1 MRLWNAL
8 KSKSRLFLGIL
19 VLILLFHTSIRMV
32 FFQSSK
38 EIIYDYKTTM
48 LFCPENKPCSF
59 FGNLLLAN
67 TGRKTISNLI
77 VSVTNIQTNI
87 HSRVTTLNLSS
98 AEPRKNDPIIKNELS
113 ELSRTITINNLSPG
127 TLLDIEL
134 TGRSIPGK
142 YKSKLKNIQFSLQA
156 DAKILK
162 GSPRGTKITRMF
174 SNILWF

>member
-1 MRLWNAL
+1 MTLRNTL

-19 VLILLFHTSIRMV
+19 VLIFIFHTSIRMV

-48 LFCPENKPCSF
+48 LSCPKNKPCSF

-67 TGRKTISNLI
+67 TGRKNINNLVISL
-77 VSVTNIQTNI
+77 TNIKANI
-87 HSRVTTLNLSS
+87 RSRVTTLNLSS
-98 AEPRKNDPIIKNELS
+98 ADPRENDPIIKNELS
-113 ELSRTITINNLSPG
+113 ELSRTITVNNLSPG

-134 TGRSIPGK
+134 TGRSIPDK
-142 YKSKLKNIQFSLQA
+142 YKSELKDIQFTLQA
-156 DAKILK
+156 DAKILR

-174 SNILWF
+174 STLLWF

>member
-1 MRLWNAL
+1 MKLRNAL
-8 KSKSRLFLGIL
+8 KSKSRLLLGIF
-19 VLILLFHTSIRMV
+19 VLTLIFNTSIRMI

-48 LFCPENKPCSF
+48 LFCPENKSCSF

-67 TGRKTISNLI
+67 TGSKTIKNLTVSLSNI
-77 VSVTNIQTNI
+77 HSNI

-98 AEPRKNDPIIKNELS
+98 AEPRANDPLIKNKLS
-113 ELSRTITINNLSPG
+113 EISRTMTISNLSAG

-134 TGRSIPGK
+134 TGRSIPNK
-142 YKSKLKNIQFSLQA
+142 YKSELKDIQFSLQA

-162 GSPRGTKITRMF
+162 GSPRGTKITRLF